1 MQEAIWAIKSREE
14 SSRVESLAGE
24 FGLKPLVME
33 LLLQRGMDDAAE
45 IAEFLHPR
53 LQDLS
58 DPFKMPNLEKAV
70 DRVFQAIDKKE
81 SVVIY
86 GDYDVDGVTSLTLLQ
101 AILRAYGLEA
111 HTFLPH
117 RMDEGYGLNDSGIER
132 CLAEFKPQLLI
143 AVDCGTSSIDQIKGL
158 TESGID
164 VLVLDH
170 HESNT
175 GVLPPA
181 IAVVNP
187 KLGDD
192 YHYLCS
198 AGVVFKLGHGML
210 KRRQVADFDLRTYMD
225 IVALGTVADLVPL
238 VDENRIFV
246 RKGLQQMEV
255 TEHPGL
261 NALKMVAGV
270 NGRPLAYDIGFRLGP
285 RLNAAGRLDTAQASL
300 DLLTSGDFNKA
311 RVLAE
316 FLDNQNRS
324 RQELE
329 NRIKEEALEMVKSF
343 DSTRDFAI
351 VLGSDTWH
359 PGVVGIVA
367 ARISRQFHRP
377 TFIIAVDENG
387 MGKGSGRSVPGI
399 SLVQALNA
407 CRHHLEAGGG
417 HDMAAGLTIH
427 KDKIDAFREDFG
439 RYIQDTTAAE
449 LLRPR
454 VDIDLVASFDQMNL
468 ELLDSYELVHPLGM
482 GNPAPL
488 FMSRGVQVVEEPRV
502 LKGKHLK
509 LTMSQSGRR
518 LDAIYFNAA
527 LDDLPRPPWD
537 VAYHIERNVY
547 KGNSSLGVT
556 IEAVRKAG

>member
-1 MQEAIWAIKSREE
+1 MQQAIWGIKTKGEQE
-14 SSRVESLAGE
+14 TVKSLARE
-24 FGLKPLVME
+24 FELKPLVME
-33 LLLQRGMDDAAE
+33 LLVQRGMTDPAE
-45 IAEFLHPR
+45 IAEFLQPR
-53 LQDLS
+53 LQDLT
-58 DPFKMPNLEKAV
+58 DPYLMPNMEAAV
-70 DRVFQAIDKKE
+70 NRVFQAIDKKE
-81 SVVIY
+81 KVVVY

-117 RMDEGYGLNDSGIER
+117 RMDEGYGLNDQGIER
-132 CLAEFKPQLLI
+132 CLTEFKPSLLI
-143 AVDCGTSSIDQIKGL
+143 AVDCGTSSIDQVRGL
-158 TESGID
+158 QESGID

-175 GVLPPA
+175 GELPPA
-181 IAVVNP
+181 VAVVNP

-210 KRRQVADFDLRTYMD
+210 KRRPVAGFDMRRYMD

-255 TEHPGL
+255 TQHPGL
-261 NALKMVAGV
+261 NALKIVAGV
-270 NGRPLAYDIGFRLGP
+270 NGRPLAYDIGFKLGP

-300 DLLTSGDFNKA
+300 DLLTSDDFSHA
-311 RVLAE
+311 RELAQ
-316 FLDNQNRS
+316 FLDDQNRS

-329 NRIKEEALEMVKSF
+329 NRIKEEALEMMKGF
-343 DSTRDFAI
+343 NHRKDFAV

-367 ARISRQFHRP
+367 ARISKQVHRP
-377 TFIIAVDENG
+377 TFIIAIDEEG

-407 CRHHLEAGGG
+407 CREHLEAGGG
-417 HDMAAGLTIH
+417 HDMAAGLSIRQEN
-427 KDKIDAFREDFG
+427 IDIFREQFNA
-439 RYIQDTTAAE
+439 YIAQTAE
-449 LLRPR
+449 PDLLRPR
-454 VDIDLVASFDQMNL
+454 VDIDLVAGFDEMNL
-468 ELLDSYELVHPLGM
+468 ELLDSYEMVHPMGM

-488 FMSRGVQVVEEPRV
+488 FMSRGVEVVEEPRV

-509 LTMSQSGRR
+509 LNMQQNGRR
-518 LDAIYFNAA
+518 LDAIYFNGVSE
-527 LDDLPRPPWD
+527 DLPKPPWD
-537 VAYHIERNVY
+537 VAYRIERNIY
-547 KGNSSLGVT
+547 RGNHSLGMT
-556 IEAVRKAG
+556 IEAIRKAK